1 MVEHWPFKPPVS
13 GSSPDA
19 FNCSQTKYSNFKLQA
34 LPTQQI
40 RRIQTVLIV
49 EYSQVARH
57 RSLEPTSKV
66 RTLLLQDNRA
76 CNSTV
81 ECSFDRR
88 EVASSNLATP
98 KDGKPQRHLKIS
110 SQDQFYDISGAYLN
124 WLENLRYR
132 QTAVGSSPAAP
143 YLNKKYKYFI

>member
-19 FNCSQTKYSNFKLQA
+19 FNRSQIKYSIFKLQA
-34 LPTQQI
+34 LSTQKI
-40 RRIQTVLIV
+40 WKIQASLIV

-66 RTLLLQDNRA
+66 RTLLLQGNRA

-98 KDGKPQRHLKIS
+98 KDVKPQEYLRIS
-110 SQDQFYDISGAYLN
+110 SQDQFYNIFGCVPQLAREFAL
-124 WLENLRYR
+124 
-132 QTAVGSSPAAP
+132 
-143 YLNKKYKYFI
+143 